1 MKEYPTAVD
10 QFRLSDRQTDAI
22 SDWPTVDHVWHFGAT
37 AFLLWQLCTVGHGI
51 FKMANVNNFLLVN

>member
-22 SDWPTVDHVWHFGAT
+22 SDWPTVDHVWHFDAT
-37 AFLLWQLCTVGHGI
+37 AFFVVAVVYSGSWD
-51 FKMANVNNFLLVN
+51 F